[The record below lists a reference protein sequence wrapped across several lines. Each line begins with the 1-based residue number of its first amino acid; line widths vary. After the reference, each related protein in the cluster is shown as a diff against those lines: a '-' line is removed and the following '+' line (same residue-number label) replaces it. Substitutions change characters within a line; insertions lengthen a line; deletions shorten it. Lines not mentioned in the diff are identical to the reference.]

1 MICWGIR
8 QCLVKV
14 NKSCVRAQQKMNE
27 VVNFGKHVLSDIIC
41 RALWINIICKNW
53 EYEKASKIAKRI
65 SFLLA
70 VSWLSSIK
78 GILKW
83 ILHFIF
89 NNQTD
94 FYRITSD
101 QAQLIGS
108 SVIFCSYLFLP
119 IGKYFCFM
127 YIPPIL
133 EVNYWVWIFGEIWD
147 RVSISVERTLPR
159 FWSTNKMNNFYILSK
174 PLICWKI
181 AICCSCDHVI

>member
-94 FYRITSD
+94 FYRIKWN
-101 QAQLIGS
+101 IGS
-108 SVIFCSYLFLP
+108 STIDWFFCYFLFLP
-119 IGKYFCFM
+119 FSAYW
-127 YIPPIL
+127 
-133 EVNYWVWIFGEIWD
+133 EVFLFYVY
-147 RVSISVERTLPR
+147 
-159 FWSTNKMNNFYILSK
+159 STNSWGELLSLNLRGDLGQGLHFGRK
-174 PLICWKI
+174 NTSKVLK
-181 AICCSCDHVI
+181 HQ